1 MGGRAPWLHALAP
14 KSVEEETFYIKG
26 SSERRPDGPC
36 GEPDQARPVKR
47 SGESRSFSYSP
58 FRFAVF
64 PCGPGGAGC
73 ARRPSAV
80 PVSLFPFPV
89 SRRQP
94 RAVGRTRTARRTND
108 VAAAPPAAGAILP
121 VLSTFSP
128 PFSRF
133 VRGARPRALD
143 PAAPGRSRR
152 GRRPPFA
159 KAPRVFGKIAG
170 RARDGAESR
179 RPRGL
184 LAGFFLFLFLFLL
197 LFFLSFCFEVD
208 RVGLSPA
215 QGAVRILRPALF

>member
-47 SGESRSFSYSP
+47 SGESRSFSY
-58 FRFAVF
+58 F
-64 PCGPGGAGC
+64 PLPLCGVSVRPGRCGL
-73 ARRPSAV
+73 RPSAV
-80 PVSLFPFPV
+80 GRPCFPFPV

-94 RAVGRTRTARRTND
+94 RAVGRTSARRTND

-121 VLSTFSP
+121 VLSTFFLSY
-128 PFSRF
+128 SRF

-143 PAAPGRSRR
+143 PAAPGRLRR

-179 RPRGL
+179 RPRDL
-184 LAGFFLFLFLFLL
+184 LAGFFLFLFLL
-197 LFFLSFCFEVD
+197 LFFSFF
-208 RVGLSPA
+208 
-215 QGAVRILRPALF
+215 LF

>member
-64 PCGPGGAGC
+64 PCGPGGDGL
-73 ARRPSAV
+73 RPSAV
-80 PVSLFPFPV
+80 GRPCFPFPV

-143 PAAPGRSRR
+143 PAAPGRLRR

-184 LAGFFLFLFLFLL
+184 LAGFFLFLFLL
-197 LFFLSFCFEVD
+197 LFFSFF
-208 RVGLSPA
+208 
-215 QGAVRILRPALF
+215 LF